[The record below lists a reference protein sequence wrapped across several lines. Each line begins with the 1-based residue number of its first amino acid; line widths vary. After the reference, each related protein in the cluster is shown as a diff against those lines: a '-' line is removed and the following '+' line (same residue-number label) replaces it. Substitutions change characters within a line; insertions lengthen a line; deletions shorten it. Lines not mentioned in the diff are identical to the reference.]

1 MRSTGKAAIDEYTQ
15 FMNGILEESLR
26 VQRTAVQDNM
36 GRLRQAAD
44 LLAACLSAGHK
55 LLIFGNGGSAA
66 DAQHIAAEFLNR
78 FRIERPP
85 LAALA
90 LTTDSSVLTSIGND
104 YQFDLIFDKQV
115 RALGREGDVAWGI
128 STSGNSRNVVEAV
141 QTARRQG
148 LTTIAMTGRGGRL
161 AVSADLVFSVDSD
174 VAARVQEA
182 HRTLAHLLCELVE
195 RILFPEGVG
204 R

>member
-1 MRSTGKAAIDEYTQ
+1 
-15 FMNGILEESLR
+15 
-26 VQRTAVQDNM
+26 
-36 GRLRQAAD
+36 
-44 LLAACLSAGHK
+44 
-55 LLIFGNGGSAA
+55 LIFGNGGSAA
-66 DAQHIAAEFLNR
+66 DAQHIAAEFINR

-128 STSGNSRNVVEAV
+128 STSGNSRNVIEAV